1 MRSMGVQLHPLLGGG
16 VGVQLHVLQ
25 FGIDLRGAMRVT
37 TDDAAELER
46 VLRDVEEQ
54 QKTPKSKHEGYGRE
68 LVPFFHPGL
77 DTINSKL
84 VTFPKKGQVE
94 GKETESKSNK
104 GKGKGKKEEAGHETN
119 RDGGDAA
126 RKKKGGNA
134 GTGGNGTKTNNP
146 AGANGTPTSG
156 KTSTNA
162 KRGPA
167 FAGPAFS
174 QSPEPEELP
183 MPTQTLL
190 LRSPLEAKE
199 TSSTNSAQTEKSNGQ
214 ADGNEQNLPGPH
226 MDLSME
232 LKNMLQVG
240 LSHPQGPPKN

>member
-1 MRSMGVQLHPLLGGG
+1 
-16 VGVQLHVLQ
+16 
-25 FGIDLRGAMRVT
+25 MRVT

-126 RKKKGGNA
+126 RKKKGLCIGVA
-134 GTGGNGTKTNNP
+134 VLGLHRAFTLTRLHQVRGVGRHGLFVRQYKT
-146 AGANGTPTSG
+146 
-156 KTSTNA
+156 
-162 KRGPA
+162 
-167 FAGPAFS
+167 
-174 QSPEPEELP
+174 
-183 MPTQTLL
+183 
-190 LRSPLEAKE
+190 
-199 TSSTNSAQTEKSNGQ
+199 
-214 ADGNEQNLPGPH
+214 
-226 MDLSME
+226 
-232 LKNMLQVG
+232 
-240 LSHPQGPPKN
+240 